1 MISICVCLFIIYSF
15 VGWIYESS
23 FCTVT
28 SGKWE
33 NRGFLYGPVCP
44 IYGTGAVAISVVM
57 RALQSGGSSVEPWKV
72 FVISV
77 LGSVVLEFT
86 TSWVLEKL
94 FHAVWWDYSN
104 LPFNVEGRISLFSS
118 LGFGFAGLLVVY
130 VLAPFTEEVI
140 QELSPAAAEVLALI
154 FVFLFAVDLTLTVSA
169 LLDFDQ
175 AVIRME
181 DAFNQNMDVIV
192 DGAVNRTS
200 NLVDG
205 AVNRTSRIKQGIV
218 ERKNLINIQIRQIS
232 DVARSAIRR
241 AKFLRSRDKNEES
254 LRNQIL
260 TAIKQMRSGKQDE

>member
-1 MISICVCLFIIYSF
+1 MMISILVCLFITYSF
-15 VGWIYESS
+15 VGWIYESF

-44 IYGTGAVAISVVM
+44 IYGTGAVAISMIM
-57 RALQSGGSSVEPWKV
+57 RAMESSGAAAEPWII

-104 LPFNVEGRISLFSS
+104 LPFNVQGRISLFSS

-130 VLAPFTEEVI
+130 VIAPFTEEII
-140 QELSPAAAEVLALI
+140 QDIPPAAAEVLALI
-154 FVFLFAVDLTLTVSA
+154 FVFVFAVDLTLTVSA

-181 DAFNQNMDVIV
+181 NAFNQNMDSIV
-192 DGAVNRTS
+192 DDAVSRTS
-200 NLVDG
+200 KIRQDI
-205 AVNRTSRIKQGIV
+205 A
-218 ERKNLINIQIRQIS
+218 ERRNLIDMQIRQVNES
-232 DVARSAIRR
+232 ARAAIRR
-241 AKFLRSRDKNEES
+241 AKFLRTSDKKKES

-260 TAIKQMRSGKQDE
+260 NMIKSGRSGKGTE